1 MYCKKCGALLD
12 IKFKQCPKCMEKI
25 NLKDRFIEYRE
36 LKKYSKKNPKTVISD
51 EEISVIR
58 NAEKNK
64 SYFGRKRRNEFVRTS
79 NTVIIKI
86 VVLIL
91 GFLFLV
97 SIYDKRIIK
106 EQVNGGIMATTTEA
120 YDETATMED
129 SIEENTEND
138 ISIDKEHDLLAAQ
151 GIYNLVTDIIEK
163 GKSRYKEGYKRQL
176 LSNKGSVVV
185 LSDEIKGR
193 DDVYGY
199 IWNTLGEEVLTV
211 RYNGAE
217 AYSIYIDEENRVQV
231 YACTEDDPLAYEL
244 YPDTDEGYLNE

>member
-36 LKKYSKKNPKTVISD
+36 LKKYSRKNPKTVISD
-51 EEISVIR
+51 EEISAIK

-64 SYFGRKRRNEFVRTS
+64 AYFGRKRRNEFVRTS
-79 NTVIIKI
+79 NTVIIMI

-120 YDETATMED
+120 YDETATIED
-129 SIEENTEND
+129 SIEGNTEND

-176 LSNKGSVVV
+176 LSNKESAVI
-185 LSDEIKGR
+185 LSDATKR
-193 DDVYGY
+193 RNDVYGY
-199 IWNTLGEEVLTV
+199 IWNTLGEDVLTV
-211 RYNGAE
+211 KNRDNGAMS
-217 AYSIYIDEENRVQV
+217 YSVYIDEEKRVHI
-231 YACTEDDPLAYEL
+231 YACTVENPLAYEL
-244 YPDTDEGYLNE
+244 YPDTDEVY